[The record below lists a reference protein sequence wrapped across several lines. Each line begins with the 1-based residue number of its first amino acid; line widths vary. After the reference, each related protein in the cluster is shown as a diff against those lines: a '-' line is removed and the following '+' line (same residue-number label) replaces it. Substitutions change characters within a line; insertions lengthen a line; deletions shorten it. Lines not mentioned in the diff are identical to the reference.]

1 MVSLI
6 RSAESASAKT
16 KPQLAQPKM
25 KLVKEN
31 RRRATKSI
39 VDGKSTRLL
48 AYNDNGVWKAALTI
62 HNELDDSY
70 YDLYLSEREVRDMV
84 KAIEREKTPPTA
96 EQKERWRQ
104 QFDEQR
110 EQLERFSKIISGK
123 RTERRRFRGHS

>member
-31 RRRATKSI
+31 RRRATSKWKSI
-39 VDGKSTRLL
+39 VDGKSTRVL
-48 AYNDNGVWKAALTI
+48 AYNDNGVWKAVLTI

-70 YDLYLSEREVRDMV
+70 YDLYLSEQEVRDMV
-84 KAIEREKTPPTA
+84 KAIERAKTPRTA

-104 QFDEQR
+104 QSDEQC
-110 EQLERFSKIISGK
+110 EQLDA
-123 RTERRRFRGHS
+123 